1 MDFLKRQLFMIIC
14 GVVAAGSIAL
24 GVVGYVSMS
33 SVKDEMSEAAQRAS
47 RLQRVLRGGVNPKSI
62 SAQERRIAAVTDHH
76 EKVREWAYGR
86 NRMEPLLPKCFP
98 DPDRDTRLA
107 FRRAYFAE
115 FDEFLDR
122 LDAGTVATPG
132 EIKMAEDLIVE
143 EAKMN
148 KLFGVDES
156 EAAQAGEAI
165 QEEEDQPVQHRSGLL
180 TDHGARTIPAA
191 RANLIKARGMRCYA
205 TLGSFEIRER
215 QIGDGISPGVMDM
228 WDAQVSLWVQQSV
241 VDALVRVNDRVA
253 EEIRQA
259 GQTAWV
265 GRMPLKELISIR
277 TVYYYVTDASEPR
290 DPAEPGGSGPALP
303 PESADEVFTH
313 TVSNDLYDVVQFT
326 VKMVVDAREVPTIVS
341 EICKDNFHTLLRI
354 AFEDVSTNPQLWLM
368 NDKIYGSDPTV
379 QVVMDFETVFF
390 GELYRLLMPDEIR
403 DALGLPE
410 REE

>member
-132 EIKMAEDLIVE
+132 EIKMAGDLIVE

-165 QEEEDQPVQHRSGLL
+165 QEEEDQPVQ
-180 TDHGARTIPAA
+180 
-191 RANLIKARGMRCYA
+191 N
-205 TLGSFEIRER
+205 
-215 QIGDGISPGVMDM
+215 
-228 WDAQVSLWVQQSV
+228 
-241 VDALVRVNDRVA
+241 
-253 EEIRQA
+253 
-259 GQTAWV
+259 
-265 GRMPLKELISIR
+265 
-277 TVYYYVTDASEPR
+277 
-290 DPAEPGGSGPALP
+290 
-303 PESADEVFTH
+303 
-313 TVSNDLYDVVQFT
+313 
-326 VKMVVDAREVPTIVS
+326 
-341 EICKDNFHTLLRI
+341 
-354 AFEDVSTNPQLWLM
+354 
-368 NDKIYGSDPTV
+368 
-379 QVVMDFETVFF
+379 
-390 GELYRLLMPDEIR
+390 
-403 DALGLPE
+403 
-410 REE
+410 